1 MESLPELRSFLNAE
15 GKLVALPAKKRKKLP
30 ALYFLSTKFEP
41 NRDYTESEVNDIL
54 DSATAFH
61 DPATLRRELYD
72 HHLLNRTPDCR
83 VYQKETEPLTL
94 SKFISKYIDKE
105 GLIHERT
112 ARIG

>member
-1 MESLPELRSFLNAE
+1 MESLPELRPFLNAE
-15 GKLVALPAKKRKKLP
+15 GKLVALPVKKRKKLP

-54 DSATAFH
+54 DLATAFH

-83 VYQKETEPLTL
+83 VYQKETEALTL
-94 SKFISKYIDKE
+94 SEFISKYID
-105 GLIHERT
+105 
-112 ARIG
+112 

>member
-30 ALYFLSTKFEP
+30 AL
-41 NRDYTESEVNDIL
+41 VNDIL
-54 DSATAFH
+54 DSATTFH

-83 VYQKETEPLTL
+83 VYQKETETPAL
-94 SKFISKYIDKE
+94 SEFISKYID
-105 GLIHERT
+105 
-112 ARIG
+112 